1 MEKNCSKKNKTAK
14 RPSMWDVWQVC
25 LASALGLCVLSMV
38 VIVWCMIRK
47 VRERM
52 SSARRSPFPPL
63 SSSLFD
69 DQKESALHADN
80 KSVAIRRTA
89 WFYLRACYSTARWYM
104 CSRYGVSD
112 IDFSFRVSSFLFLL
126 KHRTAQFDFAQ
137 SREWGSMLEEYVERR
152 DG

>member
-112 IDFSFRVSSFLFLL
+112 IDFFFPSCFLFLL
-126 KHRTAQFDFAQ
+126 SFNENVPSFLATASDLPFAN
-137 SREWGSMLEEYVERR
+137 
-152 DG
+152 